1 MSLVGKQNSNEVIAY
16 QLRQSFKPG
25 EVTAEEANQIGY
37 QEAGLQPGDTVCIG
51 MSGSFPGLG
60 IASIAAAN
68 EMGLNVRVIASYGAS
83 MYGATRTT
91 LPIVRILDVARQAG
105 LIEYDML
112 AVSPGGDFD
121 QGYNLI
127 YPNSREVIFALAR
140 EAGLTMIDE
149 ETIPASIQR
158 RLAIYGDDVDCFVN
172 VGGASANMGTS
183 PYTLT
188 FPNGLVLDPP
198 AIPANEDRGL
208 TFEYAA
214 RHIPVV
220 HLLNVRGLAEENGLP
235 FDPVPLTRPGET
247 DVYYTMRYSPVYA
260 IFALALAARR
270 LLGEGMPKSAEITL
284 FGSFAAT
291 GRGHGTDRALIAGL
305 LGYKPDDERIA
316 DSYAWAKGYGM
327 DVHFEFSKRAA
338 EHPNTATI
346 KMTGQSGKQMTMT
359 ACSLGGGRIM
369 VTEFNGLQAKFSC
382 DLPTLIVQNTDQP
395 GRVGIVTSLL
405 AKEKINIAT
414 LHVYRDHPGGNAV
427 MIIEMDKPASKAI
440 VESLSKA
447 EGIKRVITVGGE
459 R

>member
-1 MSLVGKQNSNEVIAY
+1 
-16 QLRQSFKPG
+16 
-25 EVTAEEANQIGY
+25 
-37 QEAGLQPGDTVCIG
+37 
-51 MSGSFPGLG
+51 
-60 IASIAAAN
+60 
-68 EMGLNVRVIASYGAS
+68 
-83 MYGATRTT
+83 
-91 LPIVRILDVARQAG
+91 
-105 LIEYDML
+105 ML

-158 RLAIYGDDVDCFVN
+158 RLAIYGDDMDCLVN

-260 IFALALAARR
+260 ISALVLAAICLKCGRKQKK
-270 LLGEGMPKSAEITL
+270 GE
-284 FGSFAAT
+284 
-291 GRGHGTDRALIAGL
+291 
-305 LGYKPDDERIA
+305 
-316 DSYAWAKGYGM
+316 
-327 DVHFEFSKRAA
+327 
-338 EHPNTATI
+338 
-346 KMTGQSGKQMTMT
+346 
-359 ACSLGGGRIM
+359 
-369 VTEFNGLQAKFSC
+369 QA
-382 DLPTLIVQNTDQP
+382 
-395 GRVGIVTSLL
+395 
-405 AKEKINIAT
+405 
-414 LHVYRDHPGGNAV
+414 
-427 MIIEMDKPASKAI
+427 
-440 VESLSKA
+440 
-447 EGIKRVITVGGE
+447 
-459 R
+459 

>member
-1 MSLVGKQNSNEVIAY
+1 MSWNVCINAAATSGISSSTWLLARNEYMSLVGKQNSNEVIAY

-83 MYGATRTT
+83 MYGATRTA

-235 FDPVPLTRPGET
+235 FDPVALTRPGET

-260 IFALALAARR
+260 IFALALAAICLKCGRKQKK
-270 LLGEGMPKSAEITL
+270 GE
-284 FGSFAAT
+284 
-291 GRGHGTDRALIAGL
+291 
-305 LGYKPDDERIA
+305 
-316 DSYAWAKGYGM
+316 
-327 DVHFEFSKRAA
+327 
-338 EHPNTATI
+338 
-346 KMTGQSGKQMTMT
+346 
-359 ACSLGGGRIM
+359 
-369 VTEFNGLQAKFSC
+369 QA
-382 DLPTLIVQNTDQP
+382 
-395 GRVGIVTSLL
+395 
-405 AKEKINIAT
+405 
-414 LHVYRDHPGGNAV
+414 
-427 MIIEMDKPASKAI
+427 
-440 VESLSKA
+440 
-447 EGIKRVITVGGE
+447 
-459 R
+459 

>member
-83 MYGATRTT
+83 MYGATRTA

-158 RLAIYGDDVDCFVN
+158 RLAIYGDDVDCFVH

-260 IFALALAARR
+260 IFALALAAICLKCGRKQKK
-270 LLGEGMPKSAEITL
+270 GEQT
-284 FGSFAAT
+284 
-291 GRGHGTDRALIAGL
+291 
-305 LGYKPDDERIA
+305 
-316 DSYAWAKGYGM
+316 
-327 DVHFEFSKRAA
+327 
-338 EHPNTATI
+338 
-346 KMTGQSGKQMTMT
+346 
-359 ACSLGGGRIM
+359 
-369 VTEFNGLQAKFSC
+369 
-382 DLPTLIVQNTDQP
+382 
-395 GRVGIVTSLL
+395 
-405 AKEKINIAT
+405 
-414 LHVYRDHPGGNAV
+414 
-427 MIIEMDKPASKAI
+427 
-440 VESLSKA
+440 
-447 EGIKRVITVGGE
+447 
-459 R
+459 

>member
-68 EMGLNVRVIASYGAS
+68 EMGVNVRVIASYGAS
-83 MYGATRTT
+83 MYGATRTA

-183 PYTLT
+183 SC
-188 FPNGLVLDPP
+188 GLC
-198 AIPANEDRGL
+198 
-208 TFEYAA
+208 
-214 RHIPVV
+214 
-220 HLLNVRGLAEENGLP
+220 
-235 FDPVPLTRPGET
+235 
-247 DVYYTMRYSPVYA
+247 
-260 IFALALAARR
+260 ARR
-270 LLGEGMPKSAEITL
+270 RHLRQLRRAQRRGTQG
-284 FGSFAAT
+284 GQNAA
-291 GRGHGTDRALIAGL
+291 D
-305 LGYKPDDERIA
+305 
-316 DSYAWAKGYGM
+316 
-327 DVHFEFSKRAA
+327 AA
-338 EHPNTATI
+338 
-346 KMTGQSGKQMTMT
+346 
-359 ACSLGGGRIM
+359 
-369 VTEFNGLQAKFSC
+369 
-382 DLPTLIVQNTDQP
+382 
-395 GRVGIVTSLL
+395 GRVRT
-405 AKEKINIAT
+405 A
-414 LHVYRDHPGGNAV
+414 
-427 MIIEMDKPASKAI
+427 
-440 VESLSKA
+440 
-447 EGIKRVITVGGE
+447 
-459 R
+459 

>member
-68 EMGLNVRVIASYGAS
+68 EMGVNVRVIASYGAS
-83 MYGATRTT
+83 MYGATRTA

-235 FDPVPLTRPGET
+235 FDPVPLTKPGET

-260 IFALALAARR
+260 ISALVLAAICLKCGRKQKK
-270 LLGEGMPKSAEITL
+270 GE
-284 FGSFAAT
+284 
-291 GRGHGTDRALIAGL
+291 
-305 LGYKPDDERIA
+305 
-316 DSYAWAKGYGM
+316 
-327 DVHFEFSKRAA
+327 
-338 EHPNTATI
+338 
-346 KMTGQSGKQMTMT
+346 
-359 ACSLGGGRIM
+359 
-369 VTEFNGLQAKFSC
+369 QA
-382 DLPTLIVQNTDQP
+382 
-395 GRVGIVTSLL
+395 
-405 AKEKINIAT
+405 
-414 LHVYRDHPGGNAV
+414 
-427 MIIEMDKPASKAI
+427 
-440 VESLSKA
+440 
-447 EGIKRVITVGGE
+447 
-459 R
+459 